1 MVARQFLFDRLNS
14 VFLQVSSVMVFLL
27 QALCQHLNRLNFL
40 RRHRL
45 LTILL
50 GQSAFEFFFRLAL
63 PLRLKFCD
71 GCTGLRSCWF
81 PEICWTLANLAHN
94 SLVDKLV
101 MLHVSSYLVIFLTKI
116 KTLVERGVKD
126 LLSRIFQEGR
136 HCPWYLWFSSIEIGQ
151 LNHTCWRLVS
161 RCFTLRATTTRSAT
175 TFQKPLFALDLRFLL
190 RGWRTFLNARQFFA
204 FNNFCR
210 TYLFLNSI
218 RIRINATLSTSP
230 NWQSLTGKALLRRLH

>member
-1 MVARQFLFDRLNS
+1 MYNKSESRIDLFAPKENKVLTGQRYYLERNGRYIHWLLGSMVARQFLLDRLNS
-14 VFLQVSSVMVFLL
+14 VFLQVSAIMVFLL

-94 SLVDKLV
+94 SPVDKLV

-126 LLSRIFQEGR
+126 LLSRIF
-136 HCPWYLWFSSIEIGQ
+136 
-151 LNHTCWRLVS
+151 
-161 RCFTLRATTTRSAT
+161 
-175 TFQKPLFALDLRFLL
+175 
-190 RGWRTFLNARQFFA
+190 
-204 FNNFCR
+204 
-210 TYLFLNSI
+210 
-218 RIRINATLSTSP
+218 
-230 NWQSLTGKALLRRLH
+230 